1 MVSSYNKYSTATT
14 AYKQEGILTASPVE
28 LVVMLYDELVKQL
41 KIAKIC
47 IENKSIEKANNALKL
62 SGDIVVELT
71 KGLDFNYGISRDLMA
86 LYDFMLNDI
95 YKANAFKDMNKIEE
109 VLEVANE
116 LRAAWVEIKSSSA
129 VRIATI
135 LED

>member
-1 MVSSYNKYSTATT
+1 MVSMHNKYSTATT
-14 AYKQEGILTASPVE
+14 AYKQEGILTASPIE
-28 LVVMLYDELVKQL
+28 LVVMLYDGLVKQL

-71 KGLDFNYGISRDLMA
+71 KGLDFSYEISKDLMS
-86 LYDFMLNDI
+86 LYDFMLDGI
-95 YKANAFKDMNKIEE
+95 YKGNTFKDISKIDE
-109 VLEVANE
+109 VLEVVLE
-116 LRAAWVEIKSSSA
+116 LRNAWVEIKSSSS
-129 VRIATI
+129 VRIATV